1 MGGKKKKSGEN
12 KMSLQEFF
20 KQTPMPVR
28 ASGILH
34 GERDGGGQAFD
45 GSFDATA
52 ATPERSGKKK
62 TNTKGLS
69 PFRGND
75 SASLSSSVSHL
86 INGAIDFRVGF
97 KVLQLNEKSNSNVG
111 EMFVHLRD
119 AELDKL
125 YANKIIKRVDVLFG
139 NEALGSVE
147 MARAPFVAT
156 FQTELKGVD
165 VLIKITFRSS
175 LHRPPVKFTKSFEFF
190 ECAEGDARETIERVD
205 FKPELIKKIL
215 VVKGEESG
223 EDEDGEEEGKR
234 TSRAAKMLSI
244 NSSGSKKKDAAVAK
258 RRFTYPNNNA
268 TATSNMFR
276 NLDLESNNDDDDDD
290 DDDDDEKSDRE
301 EEEKKSSSGSR
312 KNNKQTPADPN
323 VWTVKD
329 VGNWLE
335 SNMLGFL
342 VSRFANSAVDG
353 YVLLRLTDQD
363 VLKDLRVT
371 SHVERLRLFRNIDAL
386 KASRVPFEE
395 KTRSLEKETRDKL
408 NRTTAST
415 NSFNTP
421 VDLLEADVSWLQFVL
436 PMRRL
441 AVLSGWL
448 SHVVDEVIER
458 FNVDVGSKRE
468 TIAAQI
474 SVYCVSA
481 IKAEL
486 EIQEINADRSK
497 QSTPTT
503 ARKSRIRESLE
514 TVKGWSKELELFD
527 DPKTL
532 DERQLQKNLIA
543 LHLLLK
549 EEEEEEDVENHANNW
564 MGSSG
569 GVSTPPPLL
578 NAKAQSFIGSGTSMA
593 SLGELEPSSR
603 SASPSNAHHLRH
615 VSSVMELAEE
625 CEIRYDD
632 IEFSTGEASSSNRIG
647 RGGFG
652 EVFLGRYNGSLV
664 AVKKLF
670 ESPVGKGLDE
680 FKREVSVLSTLRH
693 PSIVLWLGA
702 CTVSPNTAII
712 LEYMDRGSLHD
723 VLHRTEAVLTLSTRI
738 RWSISI
744 AKAMAYL
751 HTHKP
756 HAIIHC
762 DLNCNNVLIN
772 RDGAVKVTDFGLS
785 KVKQHSKATRQTG
798 VTGTV
803 SYAAPEVIIGNQF
816 TESSDVFSYGV
827 TIWEIV
833 ARKIPWDGL
842 TEYQI
847 VYRMSSALDNSDTE
861 YAACEQHLKMN
872 ARSDEEQDQESS
884 STTTTSSSSIAS
896 TPFRP
901 PLQSILRDCWFKL
914 PERRPKM
921 GDILVRMIEVH
932 KEACKEERTKRREK
946 AKEEEEVGGATT
958 KTI

>member
-1 MGGKKKKSGEN
+1 MGKKKKDSSSSGT

-20 KQTPMPVR
+20 KQTPMPKHS
-28 ASGILH
+28 SGILLS
-34 GERDGGGQAFD
+34 EDPDVEKKRTMSNNNNKNNNNNSATTDGGGGGGGGG
-45 GSFDATA
+45 GSASNKVSTVEKR
-52 ATPERSGKKK
+52 P
-62 TNTKGLS
+62 
-69 PFRGND
+69 PVYD
-75 SASLSSSVSHL
+75 SASFGMMMRENNAN
-86 INGAIDFRVGF
+86 NGLIDFRIGF
-97 KVLQLNEKSNSNVG
+97 KVAEKSSAKNRG
-111 EMFVHLRD
+111 EMFVSLEEPLEARHLG
-119 AELDKL
+119 
-125 YANKIIKRVDVLFG
+125 NKIIKRVDFTFG
-139 NEALGSVE
+139 NEDLGTIEIAS
-147 MARAPFVAT
+147 APFSASFST
-156 FQTELKGVD
+156 ALSGVD

-175 LHRPPVKFTKSFEFF
+175 LRRPPVKFTRSLEFF
-190 ECAEGDARETIERVD
+190 ECDENETKVTIERVE
-205 FKPELIKKIL
+205 FKPDLIRKIL
-215 VVKGEESG
+215 VVKGTESS
-223 EDEDGEEEGKR
+223 GEEEDLR
-234 TSRAAKMLSI
+234 EARRNPQNRAAAMLS
-244 NSSGSKKKDAAVAK
+244 SSSPSKKKDGFGAR
-258 RRFTYPNNNA
+258 RRFTYPNN
-268 TATSNMFR
+268 TAMSNMFR
-276 NLDLESNNDDDDDD
+276 NLDLESNNDDDDDN
-290 DDDDDEKSDRE
+290 DENYNDEEYSDYR
-301 EEEKKSSSGSR
+301 KGDSSR
-312 KNNKQTPADPN
+312 KNLNKQTPADPN
-323 VWTVKD
+323 AWTVKD
-329 VGNWLE
+329 VATWLE
-335 SNMLGFL
+335 SNQLGFL
-342 VSRFANSAVDG
+342 ASRFTNSSVDG

-408 NRTTAST
+408 NGSQDGTTANTS
-415 NSFNTP
+415 SFNTP

-458 FNVDVGSKRE
+458 FNVDVGSKRD

-486 EIQEINADRSK
+486 DIPEVTNRS
-497 QSTPTT
+497 STTKT
-503 ARKSRIRESLE
+503 NRKSRIKESLE
-514 TVKGWSKELELFD
+514 TVKGWSKELGLFD

-532 DERQLQKNLIA
+532 DVQQLQKNLIA

-549 EEEEEEDVENHANNW
+549 EEEEEEDLENHAAANSL
-564 MGSSG
+564 MGSEGAST
-569 GVSTPPPLL
+569 TPPPQL
-578 NAKAQSFIGSGTSMA
+578 NAKAQSFIGSGTSIEM
-593 SLGELEPSSR
+593 ETSSR
-603 SASPSNAHHLRH
+603 SASPSNVHHLRH

-632 IEFSTGEASSSNRIG
+632 IEFSNGEASSSNRIG

-664 AVKKLF
+664 AVKRLF

-756 HAIIHC
+756 NPIIHC
-762 DLNCNNVLIN
+762 DLNCNNVLVN

-803 SYAAPEVIIGNQF
+803 SYAAPEVIVGNQF

-827 TIWEIV
+827 TVWEIV
-833 ARKIPWDGL
+833 SRNIPWDGL

-847 VYRMSSALDNSDTE
+847 VYRMSSALDNPDTE
-861 YAACEQHLKMN
+861 YAACEQYLKMN
-872 ARSDEEQDQESS
+872 DGEFS
-884 STTTTSSSSIAS
+884 
-896 TPFRP
+896 P

-921 GDILVRMIEVH
+921 GDVLVRMIEVH
-932 KEACKEERTKRREK
+932 KEACKEERAKRRVK
-946 AKEEEEVGGATT
+946 QEENRTT
-958 KTI
+958 TG

>member
-1 MGGKKKKSGEN
+1 
-12 KMSLQEFF
+12 MSLQEFF

-34 GERDGGGQAFD
+34 GRDGGGQEFDSSFD
-45 GSFDATA
+45 GGFTANAT
-52 ATPERSGKKK
+52 TPGSGKKK
-62 TNTKGLS
+62 TNTVS

-75 SASLSSSVSHL
+75 SASFSSSVSHL
-86 INGAIDFRVGF
+86 INGTIDFRVGF
-97 KVLQLNEKSNSNVG
+97 KVLQLNEKSTSNVG
-111 EMFVHLRD
+111 EMFVHLED
-119 AELDKL
+119 TELDKL

-139 NEALGSVE
+139 NEALGSME
-147 MARAPFVAT
+147 MSSAPFVAT

-205 FKPELIKKIL
+205 FKPELIKKII

-223 EDEDGEEEGKR
+223 EDEDGEDEGRR
-234 TSRAAKMLSI
+234 TSRVAKMLSS

-268 TATSNMFR
+268 TATSNI
-276 NLDLESNNDDDDDD
+276 
-290 DDDDDEKSDRE
+290 
-301 EEEKKSSSGSR
+301 SSGSR

-486 EIQEINADRSK
+486 DIQESNADRSK

-549 EEEEEEDVENHANNW
+549 EEEEEEEDVENHANNW
-564 MGSSG
+564 MRSSG
-569 GVSTPPPLL
+569 GASTPPPLL

-884 STTTTSSSSIAS
+884 TTTTPASSIAS